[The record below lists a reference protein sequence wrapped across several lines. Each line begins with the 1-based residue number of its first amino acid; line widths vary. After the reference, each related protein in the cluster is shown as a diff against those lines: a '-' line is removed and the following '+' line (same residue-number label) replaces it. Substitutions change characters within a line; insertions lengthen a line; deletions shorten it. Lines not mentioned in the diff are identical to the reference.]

1 MEREGKVHYEQ
12 PGFRRSIPFDSIQF
26 RFAQKKN
33 VNMYSRTDR
42 LPLLQQGQSTRQDCG
57 RLNTKDGNGKSE
69 GARDERSIEAEPLR
83 NEIET
88 ERNSAQLPRLR
99 CTFVRVYSMH
109 TPRIASLQHTAYLKQ

>member
-1 MEREGKVHYEQ
+1 M
-12 PGFRRSIPFDSIQF
+12 
-26 RFAQKKN
+26 
-33 VNMYSRTDR
+33 DR
-42 LPLLQQGQSTRQDCG
+42 IGWVSLIKPVSVCKRVRPDKICG
-57 RLNTKDGNGKSE
+57 RLSTKDGNGKSE

-88 ERNSAQLPRLR
+88 ERDSAQLPRLR